1 MTNAELL
8 NAGTGRRYVIDAGA
22 EYVCFGH
29 VWDCCEIVD
38 RKNNSAFFQGDDADT
53 VRDGIEACDD
63 ADAVDRFCDQYATI
77 LQPTE

>member
-8 NAGTGRRYVIDAGA
+8 NAGTGRRHVLDAGA
-22 EYVCFGH
+22 EYVVFSH
-29 VWDCCEIVD
+29 VWGCCEIVD
-38 RKNNSAFFQGDDADT
+38 RQNNSAFFQSDDADT

-63 ADAVDRFCDQYATI
+63 AASVDRFCDQYADI